1 MMTIFR
7 SCFNIIFGIL
17 DEWQIHCVA
26 PEEITDGQSNEDLP
40 ESQLTLAEIE
50 NVMSCMCEF
59 FNPVS

>member
-17 DEWQIHCVA
+17 DEWQIYCVA

-40 ESQLTLAEIE
+40 ESAANTCRNRERDEL
-50 NVMSCMCEF
+50 
-59 FNPVS
+59 